1 MQTLEQANQ
10 CAADLH
16 WLAFLLTGRCE
27 TGVDVVVE
35 TIASKDAP
43 NFFFS
48 AWMLAW
54 SRRVFIAKAL
64 AAIRENLA
72 ASARRTESRRA
83 DQFALPARTWVLDQ
97 ATTKLDL
104 ERALLAIDV
113 FPRAAILLSV
123 FERVPLKDAAILL
136 DADAGLVCKAQMF
149 GLRELTLN
157 LARMQGWT
165 PTATRS
171 DVLTSEMQHA

>member
-1 MQTLEQANQ
+1 MQTVEQANQ
-10 CAADLH
+10 SAADLH
-16 WLAFLLTGRCE
+16 WLAFLLTGDSG

-35 TIASKDAP
+35 TIASQDATNP
-43 NFFFS
+43 YFS
-48 AWMLAW
+48 TWMLAW

-64 AAIRENLA
+64 AAIRQNLA
-72 ASARRTESRRA
+72 ASARRTELRRP
-83 DQFALPARTWVLDQ
+83 DQSALPTRTWVLDQ
-97 ATTKLDL
+97 ATTKLHL

-113 FPRAAILLSV
+113 FPRAAVLLSV

-136 DADAGLVCKAQMF
+136 DADPALVRKAQMS

-165 PTATRS
+165 PTATS
-171 DVLTSEMQHA
+171 PDVLIGEMQHA

>member
-10 CAADLH
+10 SAADLR
-16 WLAFLLTGRCE
+16 WLAFLLTGDSG

-35 TIASKDAP
+35 AIASQDATNP
-43 NFFFS
+43 YFS
-48 AWMLAW
+48 TWMLAW
-54 SRRVFIAKAL
+54 SRRVFIAKTL
-64 AAIRENLA
+64 AAIRQNLA
-72 ASARRTESRRA
+72 ASARRTELRRA
-83 DQFALPARTWVLDQ
+83 DQSALPARTWVLDQ
-97 ATTKLDL
+97 ATTKLHL

-113 FPRAAILLSV
+113 FPRAAVLLSV

-136 DADAGLVCKAQMF
+136 DADPALVRKAQMF

-157 LARMQGWT
+157 LARMQGWM